1 MLGEKVSREMD
12 RGDFQNK
19 LYSCGCFAQNLFS

>member
-12 RGDFQNK
+12 KRKKPLKINFNDFFN
-19 LYSCGCFAQNLFS
+19 SII

>member
-12 RGDFQNK
+12 KRKKSLKINFNDFFN
-19 LYSCGCFAQNLFS
+19 SII